1 MRVLIADRNP
11 STCSALAMLLRMD
24 DRIRVVAAVSDV
36 EQVLSHLQAGC
47 CDLLLL
53 DWDGMGSEI
62 GAIRD
67 VLNTL
72 PHPPLIIGMSV
83 RSENRQNV
91 LSQGVTEFVYK
102 GDPPECLKAVIRRAE
117 QLLQP

>member
-1 MRVLIADRNP
+1 MRVLIADLNP
-11 STCSALAMLLRMD
+11 PTCSALAMLLQMD

-36 EQVLSHLQAGC
+36 EQVLSHLRAGS

-62 GAIRD
+62 GVIRD
-67 VLNTL
+67 VLQTL
-72 PHPPLIIGMSV
+72 PHPPMVIGMSV
-83 RSENRQNV
+83 RLENRQTV

-102 GDPPECLKAVIRRAE
+102 GDPPECLKTVISRAE
-117 QLLQP
+117 ETLQS